1 MALMEKV
8 AARQRIRPLVREL
21 PADVETPISIYL
33 KLRGLGP
40 SFLLE
45 SVEGGEHLARYS
57 MIGAQPWGIVRAWR
71 DRVVLEEAGRWE
83 ERALEDEDV
92 LDVLRAHLPLYEGP
106 MPEGL
111 PRFTGGAIGYMGYD
125 LVRSFERLPARA
137 PDTLGLPEAVFLLCD
152 RLVIYDHVKHRL
164 LVVAHVREG
173 GEGSPREAEA
183 AIEEMVARLR
193 RPLPMPVETPR
204 NAETTRRDNVEAARR
219 DDVEATRRDNA
230 ETTRWDNAETTRW
243 DNVETTRR
251 DNVETTRRD
260 NVETTRRVV
269 STTAFSREDYEAAV
283 LKAKEY
289 IARGD
294 IFQVVLSR
302 RIHRRTSAQPFDIYR
317 ALRRI
322 NPSPYM
328 FYLELPEGLRLIGSS
343 PEVLVR
349 VDRGLVET
357 RPLAGTRR
365 RGASPAEDKALA
377 EELLA
382 DPKERAEH
390 VMLVDLARNDLGRV
404 CRFGSVSTPVL
415 MEVERY
421 SHVMHIVSQV
431 QGELSPSR
439 DAFDVLRACF
449 PAGTVSGAPKVRAME
464 IIEELEPERRGPY
477 AGAVGYFGFSG
488 NMDTCITI
496 RTLVMRGDRVYLQAG
511 AGIVA
516 DSDPGREYEESE
528 NKLRA
533 LAQALTLAEGGE
545 L

>member
-1 MALMEKV
+1 MTMAETRV
-8 AARQRIRPLVREL
+8 AMRPLLREL

-57 MIGAQPWGIVRAWR
+57 MIGTQPWAILRSWR
-71 DRVVLEEAGRWE
+71 DRVVLEEAGRWQE
-83 ERALEDEDV
+83 SPLEDGDV
-92 LDVLRAHLPLYEGP
+92 LDVLRAHLPLYGAP
-106 MPEGL
+106 TQEGL
-111 PRFTGGAIGYMGYD
+111 PRFTGGAVGYMGYD

-137 PDTLGLPEAVFLLCD
+137 PDTLNLPEAAFLLCD

-164 LVVAHVREG
+164 LVVAHAREG
-173 GEGSPREAEA
+173 SEGSPREAES

-193 RPLPMPVETPR
+193 RPLPMSVEVPR
-204 NAETTRRDNVEAARR
+204 QA
-219 DDVEATRRDNA
+219 
-230 ETTRWDNAETTRW
+230 
-243 DNVETTRR
+243 
-251 DNVETTRRD
+251 
-260 NVETTRRVV
+260 V
-269 STTAFSREDYEAAV
+269 STEPTDFASSFSRPDYEAAV

-289 IARGD
+289 IAAGD
-294 IFQVVLSR
+294 IFQTVLSR
-302 RIHRRTSAQPFDIYR
+302 RMHRRTTAQPFDIYR

-328 FYLELPEGLRLIGSS
+328 FYLELPDGLRLIGSS

-349 VDRGLVET
+349 LDRGLVET
-357 RPLAGTRR
+357 RPLAGTRPR
-365 RGASPAEDKALA
+365 SANSAEDKALA

-404 CRFGSVSTPVL
+404 CRFGTVSTPTI

-421 SHVMHIVSQV
+421 SHVMHIVSDV

-496 RTLVMRGDRVYLQAG
+496 RTLVMQGDRVFLQAG

-533 LAQALTLAEGGE
+533 LAQALTLAERGE
-545 L
+545 I